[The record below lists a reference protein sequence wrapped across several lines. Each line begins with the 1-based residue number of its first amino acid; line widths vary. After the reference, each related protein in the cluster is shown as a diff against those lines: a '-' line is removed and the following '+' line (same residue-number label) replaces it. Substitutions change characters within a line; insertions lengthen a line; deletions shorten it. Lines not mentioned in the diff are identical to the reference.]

1 MDNKQFNEI
10 MREYAKSE
18 KSPSNKAFSKL
29 VREERKTSK
38 NSGKQHRIVFACA
51 AILTVIVLTLSI
63 TLPIVLNKKD
73 SGEVETPQTTY
84 CTTDDLSF
92 RLEDSIDVLKNV
104 YGVNAM
110 YPTFD
115 ADITSV
121 LLVSSSKYQGL
132 NGCKINYVA
141 IGDVYLEVDFIAIKR
156 DYIVNTYSHYHD
168 LDKQVEWHDMAVKY
182 DLTYDEESG
191 VYINTVY
198 FLDNDYNYY
207 IRTESDDEISAID
220 LLDLM
225 FVKYYKHIVLFRYQ
239 SVLLNISYVDEKTI
253 NYCI

>member
-1 MDNKQFNEI
+1 MDNKEFNEI
-10 MREYAKSE
+10 MHEYVKTE
-18 KSPSNKAFSKL
+18 KSPSNNALSKL

-38 NSGKQHRIVFACA
+38 NSGKQRRAVFACA

-92 RLEDSIDVLKNV
+92 SLEDSIDVLKNV

-168 LDKQVEWHDMAVKY
+168 FDKKAEWRDIAVKY
-182 DLTYDEESG
+182 ELTYDEEIE

-198 FLDNDYNYY
+198 FSDNDYNYY

-225 FVKYYKHIVLFRYQ
+225 FVK
-239 SVLLNISYVDEKTI
+239 
-253 NYCI
+253 